1 MKLSQFTVVVR
12 DYPTT
17 DHHLLYHTLSQAL
30 VKVDKAGWNML
41 QNLSKG
47 APTDAKAL
55 ASLKALRAQGF
66 IVEES
71 INEGE
76 RYLQYLNQGAS
87 QPGGELSVTLLTNL
101 QRCPLAC
108 SYCYQKGTHTG
119 GRLAGDLSEECL
131 EFIKGHCLK
140 LGVER
145 LFIDY
150 YGSEPLSNPKAIIST
165 ATELKQFC
173 RKQGI
178 DFRFGMVTNGVLLTR
193 KMVQKL
199 LPLGFVQAQI
209 TIDGNQQTHDA
220 SRPFQSGKGTYTT
233 IMKNLFQYAGL
244 IHTVILCVLNESRI
258 DAAYE
263 LIDTLARKGYAQ
275 QQVRIMFSP
284 VIPTYDNKTVEDA
297 QLTLNKAHLLIAEK
311 KITIEIAKLSIY
323 AAKKGLYGDLRPQ
336 HTWCAM
342 QRHDGRNIT
351 LDPSGKIYTC
361 PTFIGRDKK
370 YEAGHIS
377 GEIGGIDLVLKDQ
390 YTRSEKCLS
399 CRYLPICADC
409 RADALHQTGE
419 ITEENPKE
427 EIYDSI
433 VPLLIKAHY
442 QANTVRED
450 TGAPRLFDG
459 IKREVVRGYKKDD
472 E

>member
-1 MKLSQFTVVVR
+1 MKLSQFTVVVK

-17 DHHLLYHTLSQAL
+17 DHYLLYHTLSQGL

-41 QNLSKG
+41 QNLSKTT
-47 APTDAKAL
+47 PTDAQAL
-55 ASLKALRAQGF
+55 ASLKALQARGF

-76 RYLQYLNQGAS
+76 RYLQYLNQGTS
-87 QPGGELSVTLLTNL
+87 EPGGELNVTLLTNL

-119 GRLAGDLSEECL
+119 GQLAGDLSEECL

-145 LFIDY
+145 LFISY
-150 YGSEPLSNPKAIIST
+150 YGSEPLSNPKAILST

-173 RKQGI
+173 QKHGI
-178 DFRFGMVTNGVLLTR
+178 QFRFGLVTNGVLLTR

-220 SRPFQSGKGTYTT
+220 SRPFQSGKGTYST
-233 IMKNLFQYAGL
+233 IMENLSQYVGL
-244 IHTVILCVLNESRI
+244 IHTSVLCVLDESRI
-258 DAAYE
+258 NAAYE

-275 QQVRIMFSP
+275 QQVRMTFSP
-284 VIPTYDNKTVEDA
+284 VMPTNDNGTIEAAQSSLDA
-297 QLTLNKAHLLIAEK
+297 AQVMIEEK
-311 KITIEIAKLSIY
+311 KIAVEVAKLSIY
-323 AAKKGLYGDLRPQ
+323 AAKKGLYDDLRPQ

-361 PTFIGRDKK
+361 PTFIGRDEK

-377 GEIGGIDLVLKDQ
+377 GEVGGIDLVLKEQ

-399 CRYLPICADC
+399 CRYLPVCADC

-419 ITEENPKE
+419 ITEANPKE
-427 EIYDSI
+427 EVYDSI
-433 VPLLIKAHY
+433 VPLLVKAHY
-442 QANTVRED
+442 QTVNTAR
-450 TGAPRLFDG
+450 
-459 IKREVVRGYKKDD
+459 KDRQTPSTV
-472 E
+472 